1 MKEECV
7 KSEIARSAAE
17 EARKKAR
24 EDLEAEQI
32 RSHGVSNDV
41 DRVKKMC
48 WRRRELSYKRVR

>member
-1 MKEECV
+1 MKEDCV
-7 KSEIARSAAE
+7 KSEITRSAAE

>member
-1 MKEECV
+1 V
-7 KSEIARSAAE
+7 KSRSAAE